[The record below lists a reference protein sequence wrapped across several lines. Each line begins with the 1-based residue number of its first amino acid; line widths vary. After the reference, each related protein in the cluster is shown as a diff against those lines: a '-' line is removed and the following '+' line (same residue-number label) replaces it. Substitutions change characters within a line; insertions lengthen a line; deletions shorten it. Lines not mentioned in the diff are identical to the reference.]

1 MTEHGPP
8 RTRWTKP
15 RPSGRRLRRSAYR
28 RVDSPLRMAWP
39 AGASLAAFVA
49 VLILSSLPLW
59 LLLGSVRLGGLG
71 LLLPASALMFACP
84 AIVATVL
91 AALEGGRAGATALWR
106 RSVAVTVTRHAGWSV
121 AAVVLLPALVLLAA
135 ILDHGPGALPPSPV
149 PLTAVP
155 VLVAVYLAAALAEE
169 VGWTTY
175 LTDRLLRRFGTT
187 RTGLVLGAMWAA
199 WHVVPYVQIGRGAGW
214 IVWQCLATVATRVL
228 IVEVYA
234 RSGRCVPIAVAM
246 HAGLNVATAAL
257 PGGGPDLDPAPVAV
271 VLTVAAVVAGIHP
284 ARRVRTR
291 HVPPDE
297 VLPRRDH
304 SVGSRRHTSSTDV
317 PDAYD

>member
-8 RTRWTKP
+8 RPSPRTRWITP
-15 RPSGRRLRRSAYR
+15 WPSGRRLRRSANR
-28 RVDSPLRMAWP
+28 RSDSWLRMAWP

-71 LLLPASALMFACP
+71 LLLPASALMFVCP

-106 RSVAVTVTRHAGWSV
+106 RSVDVTAARHAGWSAV
-121 AAVVLLPALVLLAA
+121 AVVLLPALVLLAA
-135 ILDHGPGALPPSPV
+135 ILDHGPVALPPTPV
-149 PLTAVP
+149 PLAAVP
-155 VLVAVYLAAALAEE
+155 VLITVYLAAALAEE

-175 LTDRLLRRFGTT
+175 LTDRLLPRLGTT
-187 RTGLVLGAMWAA
+187 GTGLVLGAMWAA
-199 WHVVPYVQIGRGAGW
+199 WHVVPYVQTGRGAGW
-214 IVWQCLATVATRVL
+214 IVWQCLGTVAARVL
-228 IVEVYA
+228 TVEVYA

-246 HAGLNVATAAL
+246 HAGLNVAAAAL
-257 PGGGPDLDPAPVAV
+257 PGGGPNLDPAPVAV

-284 ARRVRTR
+284 AWHVRTR
-291 HVPPDE
+291 QAPPD
-297 VLPRRDH
+297 
-304 SVGSRRHTSSTDV
+304 GATW
-317 PDAYD
+317 